1 MPTLDDVYRKFGE
14 VSEAAQIVE
23 TDLGTMLLFFGV
35 VDDGLITPTLQV
47 DRAAATDLLHSINR
61 QTLGQLLKNTKRHTD
76 ALDQLEP
83 LLWNALQERNRLTH
97 SFYRQH
103 NFRRNSE
110 TGRGMMMEDLNG
122 IHETLLE
129 TMKALSL
136 LSGIDLEALAEQVG
150 KARSIDADAPD
161 AHDENSVFHVPI

>member
-1 MPTLDDVYRKFGE
+1 MATLDDVYRKFGE

-35 VDDGLITPTLQV
+35 VDDGLITPTLRV
-47 DRAAATDLLHSINR
+47 DHAAATDLLDRINR

-83 LLWNALQERNRLTH
+83 LLWKALQERNRLTH
-97 SFYRQH
+97 SFYRLH

-110 TGRGMMMEDLNG
+110 PGRAIMMKDLDA

-136 LSGIDLEALAEQVG
+136 LSGIDLEVLEEQAG
-150 KARSIDADAPD
+150 KARSIHEESPD
-161 AHDENSVFHVPI
+161 THGEHSVFHVPI